1 MKKTSPSLDWCIV
14 RCDDNNKWWV
24 DSISDAENWDIENLG
39 IIDPKQFIYIN
50 ELLDS
55 MTEFGLQSQLVDEA
69 FFTFEIS
76 EEVPGKKVKLE
87 RVRDSLLKAEDL
99 LFALP
104 DVLDEEKGPYAD
116 FLNHVTQIR
125 VTMLNDLIEF
135 SEPYTI
141 EEMEE
146 VLSEKQNNDFL
157 EGRRSHFS
165 DELVAILEF
174 VPDGFQI
181 DSDLDDEQDEDKEG
195 EEDYSDLE
203 SHLVEVSDKD
213 EKLLPDEDLKWE
225 EEDREE
231 EVTSYEGGAPDESN

>member
-1 MKKTSPSLDWCIV
+1 MLYQKILRPLLFKLDPENAHELATRSLQLLNHSKV
-14 RCDDNNKWWV
+14 GLNLLKRFTENNGSAV
-24 DSISDAENWDIENLG
+24 DV
-39 IIDPKQFIYIN
+39 
-50 ELLDS
+50 
-55 MTEFGLQSQLVDEA
+55 FGLQSQLVDEA

-76 EEVPGKKVKLE
+76 EEVSGQKVRLI

-116 FLNHVTQIR
+116 FLNHVTKVR
-125 VTMLNDLIEF
+125 VAMLNDLIDF

-174 VPDGFQI
+174 VPDGFEI
-181 DSDLDDEQDEDKEG
+181 DSDLVDESAGEDEG
-195 EEDYSDLE
+195 EEDYSDLDT
-203 SHLVEVSDKD
+203 HLVEVSDKN
-213 EKLLPDEDLKWE
+213 EKLLPDEDLKCE
-225 EEDREE
+225 EDEDREE
-231 EVTSYEGGAPDESN
+231 EATPYEGGAPDEQQ